1 MTYVLD
7 TDVAGF
13 WQQDHPAVLAYARAL
28 PKGTPIVTTV
38 VTFGE
43 DLSGWLP
50 DCRRAKNGL
59 ARAKAYACLS
69 KGLDFYRRI
78 TCLPFNES
86 AAAVFDEL
94 RARDKRTG
102 TNDLAS
108 AAITLSVNGILVTR
122 NRVDFER
129 VPGLVFEDWTK

>member
-1 MTYVLD
+1 MWLV
-7 TDVAGF
+7 
-13 WQQDHPAVLAYARAL
+13 VLAHARAL

-59 ARAKAYACLS
+59 ARVQAYACLS

-78 TCLPFNES
+78 TCLPFNEN
-86 AAAVFDEL
+86 AATLFDEL
-94 RARDKRTG
+94 RVRP
-102 TNDLAS
+102 AS
-108 AAITLSVNGILVTR
+108 SLKIGRSNPPSGRSKQQTEEER
-122 NRVDFER
+122 NV
-129 VPGLVFEDWTK
+129 